1 MLFDPTYPHQLA
13 PLPPQKTIRNTD
25 FGDLLIKAR
34 VELAELKGACG
45 QIPNP
50 LLLMSPAIIRE
61 SVASSNIENI
71 NTTLADVLQWQ
82 LFPEVEQ
89 RQPDKEVLRYREAMN
104 WGFESAEKFS
114 LSSRLITG
122 IQAHLIPDGNGQY
135 RREQNQIVDLINR
148 EALYTPPF
156 ASDIPRLIGNWENY
170 ANSLDESTD
179 PLIRVIISHY
189 QFEAIH
195 PFRDG
200 NGRTG
205 RILMILQLIQ
215 YGLLQFPVLYIS
227 GYINQHRS
235 DYYHH
240 LVAVTKEQN
249 WHGFITYM
257 LQGFYGKAM
266 ETRDDLKKITVL
278 FDQIKEQ
285 IRSENKKIYGLE
297 LVEALFTYPVI
308 TPTKLASEL
317 NMHYTT
323 TSRYLSELTKM
334 GILKDTKIGKHHLF
348 VNHGLLKILNKP
360 V

>member
-1 MLFDPTYPHQLA
+1 MSFDPTYPHRLA
-13 PLPPQKTIRNTD
+13 ALPPSQAIANTD

-50 LLLMSPAIIRE
+50 LLLMSPAILRE

-71 NTTLADVLQWQ
+71 NTTLADALQWQ
-82 LFPEVEQ
+82 LFPEAEQ

-104 WGFESAEKFS
+104 WGFENAEKFS

-122 IQAHLIPDGNGQY
+122 IQKRLIPDGNGQY
-135 RREQNQIVDLINR
+135 RREQNQIANLSSR
-148 EALYTPPF
+148 ESLYTPPI
-156 ASDIPRLIGNWENY
+156 ASDIPSLIGNWETY
-170 ANSLDESTD
+170 ANALDESLD

-227 GYINQHRS
+227 GYINQNRAE
-235 DYYHH
+235 YYDH
-240 LVAVTKEQN
+240 LLAVTKEQD
-249 WHGFITYM
+249 WRGFIEYM
-257 LQGFYGKAM
+257 LRGFHVKAM
-266 ETRDDLKKITVL
+266 ETREDLNKIAIL

-285 IRSENKKIYGLE
+285 IRSENKKIYGLD
-297 LVEALFTYPVI
+297 LVEALFTYPII

-323 TSRYLSELTKM
+323 TSRYLAQLTEM
-334 GILKDTKIGKHHLF
+334 GILKEAFVGKRHLF
-348 VNHGLLKILNKP
+348 ANHKLLKILNKP
-360 V
+360 S